1 MLEIRL
7 YMTRIRNFMINYTI
21 QKFNIFNLAKQA
33 SRFWKILILLKFNFK
48 TRSGRR
54 QLMGLSSDIER
65 PQTFHFIF
73 YAHFKVD
80 EMNSLSK
87 HFIGE
92 WRYRSVEK
100 TDIIPSFPIGAW
112 KCNYPPR
119 LGNYSRQTKRPTAG
133 QSECTVS
140 LIGQFFERR
149 IAA

>member
-1 MLEIRL
+1 
-7 YMTRIRNFMINYTI
+7 
-21 QKFNIFNLAKQA
+21 
-33 SRFWKILILLKFNFK
+33 
-48 TRSGRR
+48 
-54 QLMGLSSDIER
+54 MGLSSDIER

-112 KCNYPPR
+112 KCKPP
-119 LGNYSRQTKRPTAG
+119 PP
-133 QSECTVS
+133 V
-140 LIGQFFERR
+140 
-149 IAA
+149 